1 MAKIILKD
9 GTISSSAGINIAI
22 SGSTVLS
29 IGTSSLDLETS
40 YLTLPEL
47 VEQPSIPAPGKGSLY
62 ISSSDSR
69 LYYKNDLGDTYNL
82 TTGGGAGDIEGVV
95 AGANLT
101 GGGTSGT
108 VTLNLSTSLSGLTN
122 VQSTNITSSGI
133 ISGSTAIFDT
143 TTTRLSGLKTNVAT
157 KTANASISNIE
168 HVILGNATSGQITLT
183 LPTINSAANQQYII
197 KKIDAS
203 SNKVIIS
210 ASVNETIDG
219 NSGYS
224 ISTQYETLTVVSD
237 GSTGWYIL

>member
-9 GTISSSAGINIAI
+9 GTISSSAGINIDI

-40 YLTLPEL
+40 YLTLSEL
-47 VEQPSIPAPGKGSLY
+47 VEQPAIPAPGRGALY

-82 TTGGGAGDIEGVV
+82 TTGGGAGDIEGVL
-95 AGANLT
+95 AGTNLT

-108 VTLNLSTSLSGLTN
+108 VTLNLSTNLSGLTS
-122 VQSTNITSSGI
+122 VQATNITSSGI
-133 ISGSTAIFDT
+133 VSGSTAIFAT
-143 TTTRLSGLKTNVAT
+143 TTTTLNGLKTNVAT
-157 KTANASISNIE
+157 KTTNATISGSE
-168 HVILGNATSGQITLT
+168 HVILGNAAAGQIILT
-183 LPTINSAANQQYII
+183 LPTVNSAANQQYII
-197 KKIDAS
+197 KKIDSS

-210 ASVNETIDG
+210 GSTNETIDG
-219 NSGYS
+219 NTGYS